1 MNAISNLGLLASL
14 IFPAATSSAN
24 EGRTA
29 TLAQALETFNA
40 VDSNKDGKLSP
51 EEVAVFQLGRSET
64 RGVDVDR
71 DEFWSK
77 DEFIVFY
84 RQRLLAA
91 DVKPAADLEAEATR
105 ILAARKA
112 KASERNS
119 QPSLSEAR
127 RTAKQAQAQDQS
139 PSALTDAVDAL
150 QVKASAGQAKGP
162 DFDRVRELLLAD
174 ARAADSAAK
183 GEDAALGEKSDLHSK
198 LLQSLERLRNAA
210 GAGTFSREEYQDFRQ
225 SIVKRARNAANGA
238 AAGQGN
244 PASPDVQAIEQGLNE
259 ALDRLEQRATAGNA
273 TREDFDRVR
282 DQLVARA
289 RAAANGANG
298 PGAVEVELQGPAH
311 RKMMQSLERLQ
322 AAAAAGS
329 FSREEYRAFR
339 ESIVQRFRKAE
350 AAVTPATSAESS
362 AIEQGLTQA
371 LYQLE
376 QRAAAGNASRADFQR
391 VRDQLVARARAAANG
406 SNGATTAEAELQGP
420 VHRKLIQSL
429 DRLEVAAQQGT
440 YSREEY
446 SQLRDSMIHRA
457 RAIQNPAQPSPVV
470 AGVATEEAGMTQAA
484 TDLEHRVDG
493 GQVTAADFQKLRG
506 LIAAKAEAAGAKSD
520 PESAKEALVY
530 QKLMQS
536 LDRLEK
542 AAQTGSVDR
551 QEFQAFKDS
560 FIHRARQ
567 IASDSQQSNSSSSSS
582 DQKSSEQTAADRS
595 ATGKRS
601 AAPVATPVATPP
613 GAQPLP
619 ADKGSAQRA
628 EPARDAGGKGAT
640 NDPKPAPQPAP
651 AERPKPAGQEPQTPP
666 PQPPHRPASDSGS
679 GKPGG

>member
-1 MNAISNLGLLASL
+1 MNALSNLGLLASL
-14 IFPAATSSAN
+14 IFPASANFAN

-51 EEVAVFQLGRSET
+51 EEVAVFQLGRSDT

-71 DEFWSK
+71 DESWSK

-91 DVKPAADLEAEATR
+91 NVKPAADLEAEATR

-112 KASERNS
+112 KASERNT

-127 RTAKQAQAQDQS
+127 RAAKQAQAQTQS
-139 PSALTDAVDAL
+139 PNALTGAVDEL
-150 QVKASAGQAKGP
+150 QVKASTGQAKGA

-174 ARAADSAAK
+174 ARAADSVAK
-183 GEDAALGEKSDLHSK
+183 GEDAALGEKSELHRK

-210 GAGTFSREEYQDFRQ
+210 AAGTFSREEYQDFRQ
-225 SIVKRARNAANGA
+225 AIVKRARNAANGA
-238 AAGQGN
+238 AAGQEN

-273 TREDFDRVR
+273 TREDFERVR

-298 PGAVEVELQGPAH
+298 PGAVEVELQSPAQ

-322 AAAAAGS
+322 TAAAAGS

-339 ESIVQRFRKAE
+339 ESIVQRFRRAE
-350 AAVTPATSAESS
+350 VAGTPAAGADAESA

-371 LYQLE
+371 LDQLE

-406 SNGATTAEAELQGP
+406 TNGATTPEAELQGP

-429 DRLEVAAQQGT
+429 DRLEAAAQQGT

-470 AGVATEEAGMTQAA
+470 SGGAPEEAGMTQAA
-484 TDLEHRVDG
+484 TDLERRVDG

-506 LIAAKAEAAGAKSD
+506 LIAAKAQAAGAKSD

-542 AAQTGSVDR
+542 AAQNGSVDR

-567 IASDSQQSNSSSSSS
+567 IASDSEPSSSSSS
-582 DQKSSEQTAADRS
+582 EQKSSEQNSADRG
-595 ATGKRS
+595 AAGKRS
-601 AAPVATPVATPP
+601 AAPVATPP

-619 ADKGSAQRA
+619 ADKGSAKRA
-628 EPARDAGGKGAT
+628 DPARDAGGKGDN

-666 PQPPHRPASDSGS
+666 PQTPPQPPHRPASESGS